1 MMRAVGLDVCRPAD
15 HITQFVDVMDV
26 AQRHGLREQVADGS
40 ALDGASHDG
49 AVDGVGCKLVEKL
62 VLAAA
67 ADDVQ
72 RVDALALDLLQTLE
86 RPAVFERQRFIDAA
100 RDLSDGFG
108 NRLVRLAAEVL
119 NFLDHPAAGEEFAVV
134 GIDDGAEGLG
144 LLRILDNVVP
154 AEALTGLLP
163 VSPALL
169 DEPQAHDVFEWT
181 EAALNRAL
189 VGEIRVANCIGQ
201 NRLVRLHAEQRPCTA
216 GAERKAARAGDG
228 GHGRGRVVR
237 ADSSEI
243 CLINAE
249 FCGQFRT
256 EFSTQRAR
264 AVELRENFTR
274 QAQRVDRLP
283 VPVLRGG
290 VIEHGG
296 RRVGV
301 FRLRF
306 ARQEEAQQVGQHQQC
321 LRCVQCGV
329 VLPLAAVK
337 LVDGVEIH
345 GRNARA
351 GKERRE
357 IDRLPDLRHILVD
370 RIAVRP
376 GIGQQLTVLVKQA
389 VINAPGIDADAVE
402 FADICILK
410 RKQTLLELVV
420 EIRQIPIEH
429 AVHLDVVVF
438 KPVQLAHRDL
448 LAVELA
454 ENGTPVACTEIKRQ

>member
-1 MMRAVGLDVCRPAD
+1 M
-15 HITQFVDVMDV
+15 
-26 AQRHGLREQVADGS
+26 
-40 ALDGASHDG
+40 
-49 AVDGVGCKLVEKL
+49 
-62 VLAAA
+62 
-67 ADDVQ
+67 
-72 RVDALALDLLQTLE
+72 
-86 RPAVFERQRFIDAA
+86 
-100 RDLSDGFG
+100 
-108 NRLVRLAAEVL
+108 
-119 NFLDHPAAGEEFAVV
+119 
-134 GIDDGAEGLG
+134 
-144 LLRILDNVVP
+144 
-154 AEALTGLLP
+154 
-163 VSPALL
+163 
-169 DEPQAHDVFEWT
+169 
-181 EAALNRAL
+181 
-189 VGEIRVANCIGQ
+189 
-201 NRLVRLHAEQRPCTA
+201 
-216 GAERKAARAGDG
+216 
-228 GHGRGRVVR
+228 R
-237 ADSSEI
+237 ADSGEI

-264 AVELRENFTR
+264 TVKLREDLSG
-274 QAQRVDRLP
+274 QAQRVNRLP

-296 RRVGV
+296 RCVGV

-376 GIGQQLTVLVKQA
+376 GIGQQLTVLVEQT
-389 VINAPGIDADAVE
+389 VINAPGIDADAVKLPNVRVFE
-402 FADICILK
+402 RQKA
-410 RKQTLLELVV
+410 LLQLAIQ
-420 EIRQIPIEH
+420 IRQIPVEH
-429 AVHLDVVVF
+429 AVYLDVVVL

-454 ENGTPVACTEIKRQ
+454 ENGTSVARAEVERQ